1 MPKLPININFKK
13 PDPKKIAETILYCIL
28 GAVLGMVA
36 VILIF
41 AANPQLT
48 GMVSDV
54 IKKSN
59 EAEAVQREVM
69 ANAQPS
75 KTEDIQEEA
84 TDEAQNPEN
93 EEETDA
99 ASNEPKGSEAAVEEK
114 TVEET
119 VNAAEPN

>member
-1 MPKLPININFKK
+1 M
-13 PDPKKIAETILYCIL
+13 ETILYCIL

-59 EAEAVQREVM
+59 EAEAIQREVM

-75 KTEDIQEEA
+75 KTEEVQEEA
-84 TDEAQNPEN
+84 TDEAQNSEK
-93 EEETDA
+93 EEETDT
-99 ASNEPKGSEAAVEEK
+99 ASNEPEGSEAAVEEK

>member
-36 VILIF
+36 VIL
-41 AANPQLT
+41 
-48 GMVSDV
+48 MVSDV

-59 EAEAVQREVM
+59 EAEAIQREVM

-93 EEETDA
+93 EEETDT
-99 ASNEPKGSEAAVEEK
+99 ASNEPIGSEAAVEEK